1 MNSVEVLGEE
11 SDAKLLVTGGLV
23 GGQLELITLCLCTET
38 RENFRGCICILTCI
52 TKP

>member
-1 MNSVEVLGEE
+1 MPTLEPSISSEE
-11 SDAKLLVTGGLV
+11 LEWVTGGLV

-38 RENFRGCICILTCI
+38 RENLCGCICILTCI